1 MTSYILTGDVGGT
14 NSRLQLFTV
23 SNVQSGSIKG
33 KKAPGKLKLSKQY
46 QNFRYDTFNSLLIE
60 FLKEAKCIDP
70 PTVACLAVAGPVK
83 NNRVALTNRQWII
96 DGSELEEACGI
107 RRVQVVNDF
116 LAQGYGLLT
125 LDIEKE
131 CVELHKS
138 SRKQGGPIACIGAG
152 TGLGECYLTAHAI
165 NNNDVNGSESES
177 ECEYVYQCF
186 ASEGGHAEFSPR
198 NDVEYGLLKYLK
210 EKYSKEGSCNRVS
223 MERVV
228 AGSGLP
234 DVYEYLSIIF
244 PKLIDPIIHDNI
256 NNGGDLKAAVIAQNK
271 DINQLCRRTMDIFL
285 THYGSEAG
293 VACLKWIPTGGL
305 FITGGNTPKNIDEMK
320 VTDGL
325 FMQAM
330 HDKGRVKGII
340 NDCPI
345 HAVMVED
352 LGERGAHYVAYKEF
366 ISMVNM
372 KKEKEVTVWPTT
384 TTIATVG
391 IIIASAAA
399 GLTVVFMKSRK

>member
-1 MTSYILTGDVGGT
+1 M
-14 NSRLQLFTV
+14 
-23 SNVQSGSIKG
+23 
-33 KKAPGKLKLSKQY
+33 
-46 QNFRYDTFNSLLIE
+46 
-60 FLKEAKCIDP
+60 
-70 PTVACLAVAGPVK
+70 
-83 NNRVALTNRQWII
+83 
-96 DGSELEEACGI
+96 
-107 RRVQVVNDF
+107 
-116 LAQGYGLLT
+116 
-125 LDIEKE
+125 
-131 CVELHKS
+131 
-138 SRKQGGPIACIGAG
+138 
-152 TGLGECYLTAHAI
+152 
-165 NNNDVNGSESES
+165 
-177 ECEYVYQCF
+177 
-186 ASEGGHAEFSPR
+186 
-198 NDVEYGLLKYLK
+198 
-210 EKYSKEGSCNRVS
+210 
-223 MERVV
+223 
-228 AGSGLP
+228 
-234 DVYEYLSIIF
+234 
-244 PKLIDPIIHDNI
+244 
-256 NNGGDLKAAVIAQNK
+256 KAAVIAQNK

-366 ISMVNM
+366 ISMVNT
-372 KKEKEVTVWPTT
+372 KKEEEVTVWPTT